1 MVQGLEAD
9 WRSGPEAWLQSSSD
23 LSMSEFLDRF
33 GHRAIG
39 EMELANPRWHE
50 DSASLERLLTQ
61 CASGVGDASAGLFK
75 KTQKRHVRAETRL
88 PTMLAAHGASSL
100 VESIQQE
107 LAVVKQLLP
116 YREIG
121 KHYLMEGYDL
131 IRQVIQVLADRLQ
144 LGTDIYFLEVAELH
158 RCGAGLPLVDDV
170 HPSMLTEQ
178 RRFQWQVLQRVSL
191 PDFVDADSLEHVQR
205 RLPSAGDEGWMDAT
219 ALSNGVARGPIL
231 RLDDHA
237 SVDLRQ
243 TGYVLVCTA
252 LDSGLTAL
260 MSGACALVVE
270 RGGIL
275 SHGAAVA
282 RQLGIPA
289 VALANWRL
297 EGAKWLVVDGSRG
310 RVKMER
316 GA

>member
-1 MVQGLEAD
+1 M
-9 WRSGPEAWLQSSSD
+9 
-23 LSMSEFLDRF
+23 
-33 GHRAIG
+33 G

-50 DSASLERLLTQ
+50 ESASVEQLLYKH
-61 CASGVGDASAGLFK
+61 ASGVGDSSDHLFK
-75 KTQKRHVRAETRL
+75 QAQKRRVRAETRL
-88 PTMLAAHGASSL
+88 PKMLAAHGASSL
-100 VESIQQE
+100 VESIQE
-107 LAVVKQLLP
+107 DLAVVKQLLP

-131 IRQVIQVLADRLQ
+131 IRQVIQSLADRLQ
-144 LGTDIYFLEVAELH
+144 LGKDIYFLDLKELH
-158 RCGAGLPLVDDV
+158 RCGAGLPLADSVE
-170 HPSMLTEQ
+170 PSMLTEQ

-191 PDFVDADSLEHVQR
+191 PDFVDANSLEHVQR
-205 RLPSAGDEGWMDAT
+205 RIPVAGDEGWIDAT
-219 ALSNGVARGPIL
+219 ALSNGVARGPIV
-231 RLDDHA
+231 RLDDHDSA
-237 SVDLRQ
+237 DVRR

-260 MSGACALVVE
+260 MSGACALVVQ

-289 VALANWRL
+289 VALANLRF